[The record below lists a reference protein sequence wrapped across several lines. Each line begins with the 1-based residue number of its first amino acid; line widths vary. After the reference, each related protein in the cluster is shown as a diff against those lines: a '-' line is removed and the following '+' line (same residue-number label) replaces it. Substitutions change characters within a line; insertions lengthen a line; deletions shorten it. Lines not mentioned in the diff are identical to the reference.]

1 MRDLLVGDAP
11 PESYESLIK
20 YIPELKGVEGMTIEV
35 GLRRGGGTANI
46 IDAFLKNDDKRV
58 HICVDPYGNIE
69 YYGHGHVTRYD
80 YFNSM
85 RNETIPNLYR
95 YAEEHNVN
103 IIFFNLEDSEFY
115 KRFDDGVPVYDEE
128 KKIMSKYCFAH
139 IDGQHDVKSV
149 DVATDFFLKHLSV
162 NGIIA
167 YDNTD
172 YYEHGLIHTKLL
184 DNNFEVLLEEQV
196 HSYKK
201 IYKKLK

>member
-1 MRDLLVGDAP
+1 
-11 PESYESLIK
+11 
-20 YIPELKGVEGMTIEV
+20 
-35 GLRRGGGTANI
+35 
-46 IDAFLKNDDKRV
+46 
-58 HICVDPYGNIE
+58 
-69 YYGHGHVTRYD
+69 
-80 YFNSM
+80 
-85 RNETIPNLYR
+85 
-95 YAEEHNVN
+95 
-103 IIFFNLEDSEFY
+103 
-115 KRFDDGVPVYDEE
+115 
-128 KKIMSKYCFAH
+128 MSKYCFAH

-149 DVATDFFLKHLSV
+149 DIATDFFLKHLSV